1 MTTGYFGKNASVM
14 KPILLLAILSMGFPV
29 AGASAATELETL
41 RARCIEQERQIQVL
55 EAQLE
60 KLQPSSTKPAAPIA
74 ASSPAAAIPVATV
87 VEEPTAAPAGK
98 THKIQPNE
106 TYSSISR
113 KYSVSIE
120 ALLAAN
126 PGVKPTALRPGK
138 TIQLPSEAPS
148 SKSQPAPVDP
158 APAVEKNQSAS
169 TATPSPAG
177 KAPSGSSANASSA
190 KKIRSIM
197 IETEMTY
204 ASFATQHGTDTGRL
218 NDLNGLDLTD
228 ATVLAKGSELYVP
241 Q

>member
-41 RARCIEQERQIQVL
+41 RARCIEQERQIQEL

-74 ASSPAAAIPVATV
+74 ATSPAAAIPVATV

-169 TATPSPAG
+169 TATPAG
-177 KAPSGSSANASSA
+177 KAPSGSSA

>member
-1 MTTGYFGKNASVM
+1 MTAGYFGKNAAVM
-14 KPILLLAILSMGFPV
+14 KPILLFAILSMGFPMS
-29 AGASAATELETL
+29 GASAATEVETL
-41 RARCIEQERQIQVL
+41 RARCIEQERQIQEL

-60 KLQPSSTKPAAPIA
+60 KLQPSGTKPAAPIA
-74 ASSPAAAIPVATV
+74 EASPAAAIPVATV
-87 VEEPTAAPAGK
+87 VEETSTAPSGK

-138 TIQLPSEAPS
+138 TIQLPSDAPS
-148 SKSQPAPVDP
+148 SKSQPAAVDP
-158 APAVEKNQSAS
+158 APAAEKNQPAS
-169 TATPSPAG
+169 TTAPAG
-177 KAPSGSSANASSA
+177 STTSSGKASSE
-190 KKIRSIM
+190 KKIRSIL

>member
-1 MTTGYFGKNASVM
+1 MTDGYFGKNAAVM
-14 KPILLLAILSMGFPV
+14 KSILLFAILSMGFPV
-29 AGASAATELETL
+29 SGASAATELETL
-41 RARCIEQERQIQVL
+41 RARCLEQERQIQEL

-60 KLQPSSTKPAAPIA
+60 KLQPSGIKPAAPIA
-74 ASSPAAAIPVATV
+74 ATSPAAAIPVATV
-87 VEEPTAAPAGK
+87 VEETTAAPSGK

-126 PGVKPTALRPGK
+126 PGVKPTALRPGQ
-138 TIQLPSEAPS
+138 TIQLPSEAPTTKPQS
-148 SKSQPAPVDP
+148 TPADSPP
-158 APAVEKNQSAS
+158 PVEKTES
-169 TATPSPAG
+169 TTTPSPAG
-177 KAPSGSSANASSA
+177 ATPSTNASSE